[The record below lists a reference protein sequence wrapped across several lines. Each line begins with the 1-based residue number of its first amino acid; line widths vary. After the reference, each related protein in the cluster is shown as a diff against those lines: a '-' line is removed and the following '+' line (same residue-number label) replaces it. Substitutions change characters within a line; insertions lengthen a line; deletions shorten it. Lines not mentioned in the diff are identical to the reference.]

1 MRKVLRGTGV
11 LSAVLLAI
19 LVAMLYAQVMQA
31 QDAHKPTIG
40 FSIEATK
47 GERWQTDLD
56 SFQARAKQL
65 GVEMISADAGG
76 DDDRQCQQV
85 QEMIKAGIKVLVLP
99 PHDKRPA
106 RLVGMLKSFTVASAK
121 DSH

>member
-1 MRKVLRGTGV
+1 
-11 LSAVLLAI
+11 
-19 LVAMLYAQVMQA
+19 
-31 QDAHKPTIG
+31 
-40 FSIEATK
+40 
-47 GERWQTDLD
+47 
-56 SFQARAKQL
+56 
-65 GVEMISADAGG
+65 MISADAGG
-76 DDDRQCQQV
+76 DDERQCQQV